1 MLECWDRKNKDYV
14 AIKIVRNVQKYRDAA
29 MIEVHSLPYQ
39 GTFIH
44 LVSLQCLTEDTT
56 SCLATLASIAASI
69 WQYSDSP
76 LDLQSGKTHPT
87 GDCYGASLVHP
98 SSTLCD
104 VQLEVLNTLEKND
117 VTGQF
122 HCVSLQEWFEYR
134 GHVCMAFERLG
145 LSLYDFLRRSGYLP
159 FQVNLVGAQRSAQ
172 HAHIVA
178 SLYAAF

>member
-1 MLECWDRKNKDYV
+1 MNQ
-14 AIKIVRNVQKYRDAA
+14 AS
-29 MIEVHSLPYQ
+29 SL
-39 GTFIH
+39 
-44 LVSLQCLTEDTT
+44 LVS
-56 SCLATLASIAASI
+56 
-69 WQYSDSP
+69 
-76 LDLQSGKTHPT
+76 K
-87 GDCYGASLVHP
+87 
-98 SSTLCD
+98 LCA

-172 HAHIVA
+172 RALVPVLLCAVLNISLHGAMHAWLAGLLNSAQKHRHVHVCIPIVQ
-178 SLYAAF
+178 SDV